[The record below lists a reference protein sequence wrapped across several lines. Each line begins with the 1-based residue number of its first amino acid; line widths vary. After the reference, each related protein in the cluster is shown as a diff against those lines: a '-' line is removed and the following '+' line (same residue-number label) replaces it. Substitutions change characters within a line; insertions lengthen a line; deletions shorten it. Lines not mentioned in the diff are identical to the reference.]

1 MARFIDPFEEVERM
15 LGTAGNRWRGG
26 VMPLD
31 AYEKD
36 GEYVLRFDLPGID
49 PEKIDVTVEDRVL
62 TVKAE
67 RSIEDTVGANW
78 ILRERPTGIHSR
90 QVRLG
95 DSLDVGNVDADYT
108 EGVLTVTLPV
118 REEALPQK
126 ISITAHQRQA
136 IEASSS

>member
-1 MARFIDPFEEVERM
+1 MARFIDPFAEMERM
-15 LGTAGNRWRGG
+15 LAGSGSAWRGG

-36 GEYVLRFDLPGID
+36 GEYVLRFDLPGVD
-49 PEKIDVTVEDRVL
+49 SERIDVTVEDRVL

-67 RSIEDTVGANW
+67 RKVEDTAGANW
-78 ILRERPTGIHSR
+78 ILRERPTGTHSR

-95 DSLDVGNVDADYT
+95 DSLDVSNVGADYS
-108 EGVLTVTLPV
+108 EGVLTVTLPI

-126 ISITAHQRQA
+126 IEVTGHKREA
-136 IEASSS
+136 IEASVS

>member
-1 MARFIDPFEEVERM
+1 MARFIDPFEEMERM
-15 LGTAGNRWRGG
+15 LGGAGNRWRGG

-49 PEKIDVTVEDRVL
+49 SDKIDVTVEDRVL

-67 RSIEDTVGANW
+67 RRIEDTVGANW

-95 DSLDVGNVDADYT
+95 DSLDVGNVDADYS

-126 ISITAHQRQA
+126 ISVTSHQRQA
-136 IEASSS
+136 IEAEVS

>member
-1 MARFIDPFEEVERM
+1 MARFIDPFEEMERM
-15 LGTAGNRWRGG
+15 LGGAGNRWRGG

-67 RSIEDTVGANW
+67 RRIEDTVGANW

-95 DSLDVGNVDADYT
+95 DSLDVGNVDADYS

-126 ISITAHQRQA
+126 ISVTAHQRPA
-136 IEASSS
+136 IEAEVS

>member
-1 MARFIDPFEEVERM
+1 MARFIDPFEEMERM
-15 LGTAGNRWRGG
+15 LGSAGARWRGG

-31 AYEKD
+31 AYEKE
-36 GEYVLRFDLPGID
+36 GEYVLRFDLPGVD
-49 PEKIDVTVEDRVL
+49 PEKLDVTVEDRVL

-67 RSIEDTVGANW
+67 RRIEDTVGANW

-95 DSLDVGNVDADYT
+95 DSLDVGNVGADYT

-126 ISITAHQRQA
+126 IEVTAHKREA
-136 IEASSS
+136 IEASAS